1 MRAKNMIVNESTSI
15 SQFLGRE
22 LDEVCISFYPGL
34 SSEYLSTLG
43 DEKNCSEADNNRK
56 ASWSYRSELDE
67 HEIALVD

>member
-1 MRAKNMIVNESTSI
+1 MIVNESTSI

-34 SSEYLSTLG
+34 SSEYLSSFG
-43 DEKNCSEADNNRK
+43 DEKNGSETDKSEK
-56 ASWSYRSELDE
+56 AYWSYRSELDE